1 MNDDSPDM
9 VNLTA
14 DFLKQQADSLMEKLA
29 SAKTEK
35 QKIIITNQLIELRNR
50 IIYEIKNIDK
60 IIEEN
65 D

>member
-29 SAKTEK
+29 NAKTEK